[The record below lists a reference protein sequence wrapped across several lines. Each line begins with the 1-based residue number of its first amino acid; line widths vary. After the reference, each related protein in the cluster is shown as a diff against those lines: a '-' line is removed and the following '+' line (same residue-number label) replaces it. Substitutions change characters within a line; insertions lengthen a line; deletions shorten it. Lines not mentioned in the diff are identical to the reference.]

1 MKNNT
6 IIDNRMQNLG
16 ITRKYKGYYQL
27 KLAIELALEDEDRLC
42 SVAKNLYR
50 PVAEICGCSQCSVY
64 RNICTLSDNIWNYH
78 YDALSRIAVFKLTNK
93 ITATD
98 MIAIL
103 VADILRSQY
112 NNVS

>member
-42 SVAKNLYR
+42 SV
-50 PVAEICGCSQCSVY
+50 V
-64 RNICTLSDNIWNYH
+64 
-78 YDALSRIAVFKLTNK
+78 
-93 ITATD
+93 
-98 MIAIL
+98 
-103 VADILRSQY
+103 
-112 NNVS
+112 NNCIVLH

>member
-64 RNICTLSDNIWNYH
+64 RN
-78 YDALSRIAVFKLTNK
+78 
-93 ITATD
+93 
-98 MIAIL
+98 M
-103 VADILRSQY
+103 RSQY